1 MNNITEATLKKS
13 DRGEWVRLFTLT
25 YLRWM
30 AVIGQTFAVVIG
42 YFILKLDFSILICLS
57 LILVSSLLNLL
68 SSFYFP
74 KTKRLSEFQNMLLL
88 LYDLL
93 QLGLMLYFTG
103 GLTNPFAVFILGPV
117 IISATV
123 LNLRFT
129 TILGSIAILI
139 VIILSFLFHP
149 IMYVDGEI
157 LEPPRLLLVG
167 NLVAISIAIVFIA
180 LYSRRVANE
189 TFSMSQALQA
199 MQMTLERE
207 QRLSSLGAIVAAA
220 AHEMGTPLATI
231 KLISTELKHGFNN
244 KNELHADLS
253 LISSQ
258 VDRCRDILRNIGRKG
273 KDDIFLRNMPIM
285 VILQEVCSP
294 IFNPKKKEIHFSLNN
309 KFGKDIGDFKEF
321 NQPILARKPE
331 LIYGLRNIIQNAI
344 EFSKN
349 KVWIDVTYNIKSLNI
364 FISDDGNGY
373 PSNLLKKIGEPFL
386 NESNFKKN
394 FKNSRPYYEGMG
406 LGLFIAKT
414 LLENLDATVTFS
426 NEKNRK
432 NEKGAIVRIMFE
444 REKIEVNPDGKNL
457 KDKNGKNEAN

>member
-1 MNNITEATLKKS
+1 
-13 DRGEWVRLFTLT
+13 
-25 YLRWM
+25 
-30 AVIGQTFAVVIG
+30 
-42 YFILKLDFSILICLS
+42 
-57 LILVSSLLNLL
+57 
-68 SSFYFP
+68 
-74 KTKRLSEFQNMLLL
+74 MLLL

-129 TILGSIAILI
+129 TILGSIAILV

-309 KFGKDIGDFKEF
+309 KFGRDIGDFKEF
-321 NQPILARKPE
+321 KQPILARKPE

-349 KVWIDVTYNIKSLNI
+349 TVWIDVTYNIKSLNI
-364 FISDDGNGY
+364 FISDDGSGY

-394 FKNSRPYYEGMG
+394 FENSRPHYEGMG
-406 LGLFIAKT
+406 LGLFISKT
-414 LLENLDATVTFS
+414 LLENLGANVTFS

-432 NEKGAIVRIMFE
+432 NEKSAIVRIMFD

-457 KDKNGKNEAN
+457 KDKIGRNEAN

>member
-1 MNNITEATLKKS
+1 MNKISEVSIKKS

-30 AVIGQTFAVVIG
+30 AVIGQTFAVIIS
-42 YFILKLDFSILICLS
+42 YFFLKLDFSIFACLS
-57 LILVSSLLNLL
+57 LILLSSLLNIL
-68 SSFYFP
+68 SGLYFP

-93 QLGLMLYFTG
+93 QLSLMLFFTG

-129 TILGSIAILI
+129 IALGTIAILVVI
-139 VIILSFLFHP
+139 VLSFFFRP
-149 IMYVDGEI
+149 IMYVEGEI
-157 LEPPRLLLVG
+157 LEPPILLLVG
-167 NLVAISIAIVFIA
+167 NLLAISIAIVFIA

-199 MQMTLERE
+199 IQMAMERE
-207 QRLSSLGAIVAAA
+207 QRLSSLGGIVAAA

-231 KLISTELKHGFNN
+231 KLISTELKHGFDS
-244 KNELHADLS
+244 KNELDQDLT

-273 KDDIFLRNMPIM
+273 KDDIFLRDMPLMI
-285 VILQEVCSP
+285 IIQEACSP
-294 IFNPKKKEIHFSLNN
+294 IINSKKKKIIFSLNN
-309 KFGKDIGDFKEF
+309 TFGKEIGDFKEF

-344 EFSKN
+344 DFSQST
-349 KVWIDVTYNIKSLNI
+349 VWIDVTYDLKTINI
-364 FISDDGNGY
+364 FISDDGKGY
-373 PSNLLKKIGEPFL
+373 PSNLLGKIGEPFL

-394 FKNSRPYYEGMG
+394 FENSRPHYEGMG
-406 LGLFIAKT
+406 LGLFISKT
-414 LLENLDATVTFS
+414 LLENLDANVIF
-426 NEKNRK
+426 NNAINRK
-432 NEKGAIVRIMFE
+432 NEKGAIVKIIFDRK
-444 REKIEVNPDGKNL
+444 KIESKLEKKRV
-457 KDKNGKNEAN
+457 

>member
-1 MNNITEATLKKS
+1 MNKITEATLKKS

-42 YFILKLDFSILICLS
+42 YFILKIDFSILICLS

-149 IMYVDGEI
+149 IMYVGGEI
-157 LEPPRLLLVG
+157 LEPPRLLLIG
-167 NLVAISIAIVFIA
+167 NLLAISIAIVFIA

-273 KDDIFLRNMPIM
+273 KDDIFLKNMPIM

-294 IFNPKKKEIHFSLNN
+294 ILNPKKKEIHFSLNN

-349 KVWIDVTYNIKSLNI
+349 KVWIDVTYNAKSLNI
-364 FISDDGNGY
+364 LISDDGNGY

-457 KDKNGKNEAN
+457 KEKNGKNETN

>member
-1 MNNITEATLKKS
+1 MNKITESTLKKS

-42 YFILKLDFSILICLS
+42 YFILKLDFSLFICLS

-129 TILGSIAILI
+129 TILGSIAILV

-157 LEPPRLLLVG
+157 LEPPRLLLIG
-167 NLVAISIAIVFIA
+167 NLLAISIAIVFIA

-244 KNELHADLS
+244 KNELHEDLS

-258 VDRCRDILRNIGRKG
+258 VDRCKDILRNIGRKG

-285 VILQEVCSP
+285 IIIQEVCSP
-294 IFNPKKKEIHFSLNN
+294 IINSNKKEINYSLNN
-309 KFGKDIGDFKEF
+309 KFGRDIGDFKEF

-349 KVWIDVTYNIKSLNI
+349 TVWIDVTYDVKSLNI
-364 FISDDGNGY
+364 FISDDGSGY

-394 FKNSRPYYEGMG
+394 FENSRPHYEGMG
-406 LGLFIAKT
+406 LGLFISKI
-414 LLENLDATVTFS
+414 LLENLGANVTFN

-444 REKIEVNPDGKNL
+444 REKIEVNSDGKNL
-457 KDKNGKNEAN
+457 KDKIGKNEAN